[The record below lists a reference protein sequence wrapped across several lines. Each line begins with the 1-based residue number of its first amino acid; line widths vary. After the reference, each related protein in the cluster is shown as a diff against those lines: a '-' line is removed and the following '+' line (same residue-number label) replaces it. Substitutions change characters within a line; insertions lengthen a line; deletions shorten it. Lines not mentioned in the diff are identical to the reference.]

1 MTDESTLVERALH
14 GDQVAVRG
22 LIDLLSPIIQV
33 RVARTLLR
41 HGPSRSPET
50 IRSEVEDLTQEVFT
64 VLFTEGGRVL
74 RNWEPSKGLSLKN
87 YVGLV
92 TERRLVSLL
101 RTNKRNPWRESPA
114 TSRSIDAKITPGTGT
129 EREVVARQFLETVL
143 DRLRLRLSERGLYM
157 FRALFVEDRDPNDV
171 ATELGISRDAVHQWR
186 SRCKKLLREIADDL
200 LVETGLKPAQD
211 PIVVVT
217 SASSPGG

>member
-1 MTDESTLVERALH
+1 MTDDAPLVERALR
-14 GDQVAVRG
+14 GDQQAVRK
-22 LIDLLSPIIQV
+22 LIEQLTPVIQA

-41 HGPSRSPET
+41 HGANSRSPET

-64 VLFTEGGRVL
+64 MLFSDGGRVL
-74 RNWEPSKGLSLKN
+74 ANWDPNKGLSLTN

-101 RTNKRNPWRESPA
+101 RSNKRNPWRESPA
-114 TSRSIDAKITPGTGT
+114 SSGSIDANITPQTGT

-157 FRALFVEDRDPNDV
+157 FRVLFVEDRNANDV
-171 ATELGISRDAVHQWR
+171 AATLGLSRAAVDQWR
-186 SRCKKLLREIADDL
+186 SRCKKLLREIADEL
-200 LVETGLKPAQD
+200 LVETGLKPGGD
-211 PIVVVT
+211 PVVTVT
-217 SASSPGG
+217 SASAA